1 MERTPITVSALNAYL
16 KAKFDAD
23 RQLGDIL
30 LKAEVSNFKR
40 NSSGHLYFSL
50 KDENSQ
56 VSAVMFAGPAASL
69 KFRPKDG
76 DRVLVEGS
84 VAIYVPYG
92 QYQVYV
98 RKMTDVGT
106 GDLWL
111 EYERLKQKLEAEGL
125 FRPERKRPLP
135 GFPKAVGVVTS
146 PTGAAV
152 RDVINIIGRRWPLA
166 RIIVYPTSVQ
176 GTEAK
181 DSIVRAIAK
190 ANADARVDVL
200 IVGRGGGSIE
210 DLWPFN
216 EEAVAYAIRDSKLP
230 VVSAVGHETDFT
242 IADFVADLRAPT
254 PSGAA
259 ELVVPDRRALLDQLD
274 VLARKLDYVLAKTLS
289 AARDRLSAVA
299 SSYVFRTPERLLE
312 KASVRLAHLDERLDL
327 VRPDRLLADRK
338 ANLGH
343 AETRLSSRF
352 MAILA
357 AAGYA
362 YGRCAGRLEL
372 VNPLSIMTRGYAV
385 IRKYGRIVRS
395 VDELVQDDHLD
406 VRLSDGSADCRVLA
420 VRKGE

>member
-1 MERTPITVSALNAYL
+1 MERTPITVSALNGYL

-40 NSSGHLYFSL
+40 NASGHLYFSL

-56 VSAVMFAGPAASL
+56 ISAVMFSGPAASL

-84 VAIYVPYG
+84 VAVYVPYG

-98 RKMTDVGT
+98 RRMTDVGK

-111 EYERLKQKLEAEGL
+111 EFERLKQKLELEGL

-135 GFPKAVGVVTS
+135 AFPRAVGVVTS

-152 RDVINIIGRRWPLA
+152 RDVINIIGRRWPLST
-166 RIIVYPTSVQ
+166 IIVYPAAVQ
-176 GTEAK
+176 GAEAK
-181 DSIVRAIAK
+181 ESVIRAIAK
-190 ANADARVDVL
+190 ANADALVDVL

-210 DLWPFN
+210 DLWVFN
-216 EEAVAYAIRDSKLP
+216 EETVAYAIRDSRLP
-230 VVSAVGHETDFT
+230 VISAVGHETDFT
-242 IADFVADLRAPT
+242 ISDFVADLRAPT

-259 ELVVPDRRALLDQLD
+259 ELVVPDRRALFDQIGA
-274 VLARKLDYVLAKTLS
+274 LARKLDYMLAKTRS
-289 AARDRLSAVA
+289 AARDRLAAVE

-312 KASVRLAHLDERLDL
+312 KASVRLATLDDRLDR
-327 VRPDRLLADRK
+327 VRPDRLLAERRT
-338 ANLGH
+338 ALGH
-343 AETRLSSRF
+343 AETRMQSRLQ
-352 MAILA
+352 AILA

-362 YGRCAGRLEL
+362 FGRAAERLEL
-372 VNPLSIMTRGYAV
+372 VNPLAIMTRGYAIV
-385 IRKYGRIVRS
+385 RKDERIVRS
-395 VDELVQDDHLD
+395 VAELAKDDEID
-406 VRLSDGSADCRVLA
+406 VRLADGNADCRVLA
-420 VRKGE
+420 LRKGV